1 MLKEYT
7 LFSSVSKEI
16 NTLEVLWICFSVAMS
31 SLKLLNTIVGNNM
44 IILKHFGTRLEVA
57 FILRLVERG
66 VK

>member
-1 MLKEYT
+1 
-7 LFSSVSKEI
+7 VSKEI
-16 NTLEVLWICFSVAMS
+16 NTLEVLWIYFSVAMS
-31 SLKLLNTIVGNNM
+31 SLKLLNTTVGNNM

>member
-1 MLKEYT
+1 
-7 LFSSVSKEI
+7 
-16 NTLEVLWICFSVAMS
+16 
-31 SLKLLNTIVGNNM
+31 LNTTVGNNM